1 VVSALEAASEW
12 DDVCYAGFGEE
23 IAKAVTA
30 DCRNIAIVHVNRIV
44 TEQDET
50 RQLQNSGIGSRCRTG
65 LIG

>member
-1 VVSALEAASEW
+1 MGRR
-12 DDVCYAGFGEE
+12 CYAGFGEE
-23 IAKAVTA
+23 IAEAVTT